1 MLPSN
6 KATWDI
12 PRFLI
17 FNTSDVESE
26 SEVES
31 SSSGSDEEDSISS
44 TASPELSEISKMLL
58 RAKAAAEVGV
68 VCGRGL
74 GQ

>member
-12 PRFLI
+12 QRFLI
-17 FNTSDVESE
+17 V
-26 SEVES
+26 
-31 SSSGSDEEDSISS
+31 SSGGVDSETESGSGSESDEEGTSP
-44 TASPELSEISKMLL
+44 TGSPELSEISKMLL

-68 VCGRGL
+68 VCGRGFVSEI
-74 GQ
+74 